1 VKIETSKREGIF
13 TLSSSAGGVYGIQ
26 VTNSLFGPID
36 DNSLFYEGMIG
47 KRRLLVNSLRM
58 LWSNL
63 YESKKIRVVS
73 LCIFDF
79 SEGFWVK
86 D

>member
-1 VKIETSKREGIF
+1 MEKSKREVIF
-13 TLSSSAGGVYGIQ
+13 ALSSSADGVYGIR
-26 VTNSLFGPID
+26 VTNSLFCPID

-47 KRRLLVNSLRM
+47 KRRLLVNPLRI

-63 YESKKIRVVS
+63 YESKKTRVVS